1 MAIIVTNPSS
11 VPFTG
16 APTDAQDPAANPID
30 TGFTEELA
38 NAMQPAPAVSERG
51 QDASQMDTDPSN
63 EKSVDLQILPADV
76 LLNAVGDAN
85 FALAAQGLKT
95 DAESSSSA
103 DQPVDLT
110 LTDANQAAEMAA
122 AALAAQMAGAGA
134 NLAVAA
140 DTGVAN
146 STEKAV
152 ESVGQ
157 AGPVA
162 TDVLLQND
170 AASLAGGTPELT
182 PSIASVADN
191 SSAPGATAN
200 TQTTVDTGSVV
211 PSDLNNALVSVNDN
225 RTASSQVLV
234 ANTDELSSSSQVNLQ
249 AVASTVIQQV
259 TAPEAANSASIP
271 NTGVATSTSD
281 AQIATQ
287 AVQFNVQ
294 QTIVASSSSSDEGVK
309 NLNPADATQAATL
322 PGTAS
327 VAPQSALTPSEAG
340 AASQSNATASELAQS
355 AMSQNAVSAS
365 HITQVA
371 NSAVAPKAQ
380 PISVSDNLQTVVDT
394 ANVANT
400 VLDAAPSDKPPVV
413 QTTPSSIEES
423 ALKFDAKL
431 GGEQGIDAIT
441 LKRNGAQQAL
451 DLQAQAALSAAQSEV
466 VQPAARSFDEV
477 SSTFV
482 SSLVGG
488 AQRPVTTVMD
498 WVALKAQEVPRPV
511 MPHEVRLDSG
521 AVQVEIQRMVK
532 QGGGHVVMELTPPD
546 QSKFTI
552 ELKLDDKGGA
562 YLRVE
567 GVSDSTKTRLEQ
579 SAPQLQEQFQQMGLN
594 LQLDMRQN
602 QDSSSSQV
610 FEGSSNDAGFDNQ
623 LPEAPAEAVRPAGA
637 SRARP
642 NNGSQIYLYA

>member
-16 APTDAQDPAANPID
+16 APTDALDPAANPID
-30 TGFTEELA
+30 SGFTEELA
-38 NAMQPAPAVSERG
+38 NAMQPAPAVSDKG
-51 QDASQMDTDPSN
+51 QDASQMDTDPSSD
-63 EKSVDLQILPADV
+63 KSVDLQILPADV

-85 FALAAQGLKT
+85 FALAAQGLKP
-95 DAESSSSA
+95 DAESPISA

-122 AALAAQMAGAGA
+122 AALSAQMAGAGA
-134 NLAVAA
+134 NLTVAA
-140 DTGVAN
+140 DTGVAT
-146 STEKAV
+146 STELAV
-152 ESVGQ
+152 ESVAQ
-157 AGPVA
+157 AGPVT

-170 AASLAGGTPELT
+170 VATLTGTTEALIT
-182 PSIASVADN
+182 SKASVADN
-191 SSAPGATAN
+191 SSAPGLAVN
-200 TQTTVDTGSVV
+200 TKTTVDAGAVV
-211 PSDLNNALVSVNDN
+211 PSDLNNALASVNDN
-225 RTASSQVLV
+225 TTTTSQALV
-234 ANTDELSSSSQVNLQ
+234 ANTDALSSGAQVDVQ
-249 AVASTVIQQV
+249 AVASTVIQQM
-259 TAPEAANSASIP
+259 TAPEVASSATATNATVANSTIDS
-271 NTGVATSTSD
+271 
-281 AQIATQ
+281 QIATQ
-287 AVQFNVQ
+287 GVQLNAQ
-294 QTIVASSSSSDEGVK
+294 QTSVSSAVSSDKGTQS
-309 NLNPADATQAATL
+309 LSPADATQAATL
-322 PGTAS
+322 IGNAS
-327 VAPQSALTPSEAG
+327 VVPQAVLNPSEAG
-340 AASQSNATASELAQS
+340 VTSQANTPASELAQS
-355 AMSQNAVSAS
+355 AISQNAVSATQ
-365 HITQVA
+365 ITQVA

-380 PISVSDNLQTVVDT
+380 PAAVLGNLQTMVDT
-394 ANVANT
+394 ATVTNT
-400 VLDAAPSDKPPVV
+400 VLDAAPSDKPPVI
-413 QTTPSSIEES
+413 QKTSNNLEES

-441 LKRNGAQQAL
+441 LKRIGAQQAL
-451 DLQAQAALSAAQSEV
+451 DLQAQAALSARQSEV
-466 VQPAARSFDEV
+466 VQPATRSFDEV
-477 SSTFV
+477 SSSFV

-498 WVALKAQEVPRPV
+498 WVALKSQEVPRPV

-610 FEGSSNDAGFDNQ
+610 FDDSSNDAGFDNQ
-623 LPEAPAEAVRPAGA
+623 LPEASAEAVRPAGT